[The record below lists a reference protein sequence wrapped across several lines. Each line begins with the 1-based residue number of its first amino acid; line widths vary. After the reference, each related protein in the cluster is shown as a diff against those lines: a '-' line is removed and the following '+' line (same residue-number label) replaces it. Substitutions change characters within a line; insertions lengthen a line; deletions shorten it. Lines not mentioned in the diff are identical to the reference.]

1 MEGSATR
8 VNFQVEAKCDEANG
22 FLDASKEVQNKQAGI
37 EYENQDDDEAIVTL
51 SSVYS
56 LYHPTIFNCLY
67 ELYIYSCVFF
77 GGDCFLLDEFVGV
90 FCVVGVAVAVLGALK
105 LLAAKVWW

>member
-37 EYENQDDDEAIVTL
+37 EYPNQDDDEAIVTL

-67 ELYIYSCVFF
+67 ELYVYIVVFF
-77 GGDCFLLDEFVGV
+77 LMVIV
-90 FCVVGVAVAVLGALK
+90 FCWMNLLGLFVWLVL
-105 LLAAKVWW
+105 LLQFLEP